1 MRRNRVSVSHSRAG
15 TAMIVAVVCLTLLA
29 AITVSLVRLAV
40 ASQQQVER
48 EGWRL
53 QSAWLAESA
62 LNRAI
67 ARIDKVE
74 NWDSDE
80 WTPTGIG
87 PANSSGR
94 TTTTL
99 TPDPEDESQV
109 IMTVVADFPDH
120 PTDRVR
126 TTRSRT
132 VSRSNNGNE
141 TAEDSE

>member
-1 MRRNRVSVSHSRAG
+1 MKRNRTQVTHRRAG

-40 ASQQQVER
+40 ASQHQVER

-67 ARIDKVE
+67 ARIDRGE

-87 PANSSGR
+87 PVNSSGR

-99 TPDPEDESQV
+99 APDPDNESHWT
-109 IMTVVADFPDH
+109 ITVVADFPDH

-132 VSRSNNGNE
+132 VSRTNNGNE